1 MTHFCAGG
9 SATGGCDRGSGAE
22 LLLEH
27 AASNVGFSCWK
38 LIGGAATAPAAL
50 APYPALDFLPR
61 RQYR

>member
-38 LIGGAATAPAAL
+38 LIGGAATAPRGAHTRGV
-50 APYPALDFLPR
+50 DFLPR
-61 RQYR
+61 RQ